1 MLCIQSPNTDIYFN
15 LAAEEYL
22 FKNFSDDIF
31 MLWRNEPSIVVGKH
45 QNTLAEINLD
55 FVHKNRIRVARRLS
69 GGGTVYHDEGNLNF
83 TFITGGQE
91 GKLVDFKRFI
101 TPIQELLLKLGVKT
115 LFEGKNNL
123 TVEGKKISG
132 NAEHV
137 YKNRVLHHGTL
148 LFSSELANLS
158 EALKVDQGIY
168 IDKAVK
174 SIRNP
179 VTNINNF
186 LNVEMNI
193 EEFQDFL
200 MNHILKENNSVYEFN
215 SKDMKHIHDLVETKY
230 NTWDWIYAY
239 SPNYIFNKT
248 NRFRSGELSVWL
260 KVEKGLIKE
269 AKINGDYFDHE
280 VQTQLCKLIINRPHT
295 LLTFTLSLESLFEGS
310 NDTILTDQ
318 ELISIFF

>member
-1 MLCIQSPNTDIYFN
+1 MLCIHSPNTDIYFN

-91 GKLVDFKRFI
+91 GKLVDFKKFT

-123 TVEGKKISG
+123 TIGGKKISG

-137 YKNRVLHHGTL
+137 FKNRVLHHGTL
-148 LFSSELANLS
+148 LFSSDLANLS
-158 EALKVDQGIY
+158 EALKVDQGTY

-179 VTNINNF
+179 VTNISNY
-186 LNVEMNI
+186 LNSEMSVG
-193 EEFQDFL
+193 EFQDFL

-215 SKDMKHIHDLVETKY
+215 SKDMKHIHDLVEAKY

-239 SPNYIFNKT
+239 SPNYIFNKS
-248 NRFRSGELSVWL
+248 RKIRSEELSVWL

-280 VQTQLCKLIINRPHT
+280 IQNQLHKLILNRPHT
-295 LLTFTLSLESLFEGS
+295 LSTFTLSLESLFEGS
-310 NDTILTDQ
+310 NDTILTGQ